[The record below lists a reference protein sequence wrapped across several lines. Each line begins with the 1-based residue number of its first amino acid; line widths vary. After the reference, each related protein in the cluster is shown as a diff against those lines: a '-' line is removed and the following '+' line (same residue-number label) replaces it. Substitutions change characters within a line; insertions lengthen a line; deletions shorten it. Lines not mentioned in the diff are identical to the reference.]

1 MGLYLEFPA
10 LDRDFPM
17 RSFTN
22 EGGVIVYPHW
32 HKEIE
37 LIYVTQGRLN
47 LGVNDVPIQMAE
59 GEIYVI
65 NGGDVHYFLAS
76 PNSERI
82 VLQFDLSVFQE
93 FSLTEVE
100 GKRLRDLF
108 LEVVPASNDWDAD
121 VAKRVAGLLQ
131 VIHEESFARREGYRY
146 VVKAKLY
153 EMLAVLDREVPK
165 QVRDVAE
172 DMTSKSQ
179 DTLEKLQQIF
189 AYVED
194 HYQETITLQQVANHV
209 GFSSY
214 YFTKLF
220 KRNMG
225 ITFMTFVNDYRLSKA
240 KWILLNEE
248 TPVTEVAE
256 LAGFS
261 SVKTFHHAFKRA
273 MGVSPLKYRRTIF
286 GNK

>member
-1 MGLYLEFPA
+1 
-10 LDRDFPM
+10 M

-32 HKEIE
+32 HKEME
-37 LIYVTQGRLN
+37 LIYVMEGRLN
-47 LGVNDVPIQMAE
+47 LGVNDVPIQME
-59 GEIYVI
+59 QGEIYVI

-82 VLQFDLSVFQE
+82 VLQFDLAVFQE
-93 FSLTEVE
+93 FSLTEDE

-108 LEVVPASNDWDAD
+108 LHVSPSSVNWDSD
-121 VAKRVAGLLQ
+121 VAQRMAKILQ
-131 VIHEESFARREGYRY
+131 VIHLESSQRKLGYRY

-153 EMLAVLDREVPK
+153 EMLSILERYVPRLMRDSRE
-165 QVRDVAE
+165 DA
-172 DMTSKSQ
+172 TSKSQ
-179 DTLEKLQQIF
+179 ETLEKLQQIF
-189 AYVED
+189 AYVEE
-194 HYQETITLQQVANHV
+194 HYQETITLQQVADYV

>member
-32 HKEIE
+32 HKEME
-37 LIYVTQGRLN
+37 LIYVMEGRLN
-47 LGVNDVPIQMAE
+47 LGVNDVPIQME
-59 GEIYVI
+59 QGEIYVI

-82 VLQFDLSVFQE
+82 VLQFDLAVFQE
-93 FSLTEVE
+93 FSLTEDE

-108 LEVVPASNDWDAD
+108 LHVSPSSADWDSD
-121 VAKRVAGLLQ
+121 VAQQMAEFLQ
-131 VIHEESFARREGYRY
+131 VIHLESSQRKPGYRY

-153 EMLAVLDREVPK
+153 EMLSILERDVPRL
-165 QVRDVAE
+165 VRDSTE
-172 DMTSKSQ
+172 DATSKSQ
-179 DTLEKLQQIF
+179 ETLEKLQQIF
-189 AYVED
+189 AYVEE
-194 HYQETITLQQVANHV
+194 HYQETITLQQVADHV

>member
-10 LDRDFPM
+10 LDKDFPM

-37 LIYVTQGRLN
+37 LIYVIEGRLN

-82 VLQFDLSVFQE
+82 VLQFDLNVFQE
-93 FSLTEVE
+93 FSLTEDE

-108 LEVVPASNDWDAD
+108 LHVSPSSADWNPEVA
-121 VAKRVAGLLQ
+121 RLVAGLLQ
-131 VIHEESFARREGYRY
+131 VIHRESSQRKAGYRY
-146 VVKAKLY
+146 IVKAKLY
-153 EMLAVLDREVPK
+153 EMLAVLERDVPRL
-165 QVRDVAE
+165 VRDSAE
-172 DMTSKSQ
+172 DATSKSQ
-179 DTLEKLQQIF
+179 ETLEKLQQIF

-194 HYQETITLQQVANHV
+194 HYQETITLQQVADHV

>member
-1 MGLYLEFPA
+1 
-10 LDRDFPM
+10 M

-37 LIYVTQGRLN
+37 LIYVIEGRLN

-82 VLQFDLSVFQE
+82 VLQFDLNVFQE
-93 FSLTEVE
+93 FSLTEDE

-108 LEVVPASNDWDAD
+108 LHVSPSSADWNPD
-121 VAKRVAGLLQ
+121 VAKLVAELMQ
-131 VIHEESFARREGYRY
+131 VIHLESSQRKAGYRY

-153 EMLAVLDREVPK
+153 EMLAVLERDVPRL
-165 QVRDVAE
+165 VRDSAE
-172 DMTSKSQ
+172 DATSKSQ
-179 DTLEKLQQIF
+179 ETLEKLQQIF
-189 AYVED
+189 AYVEE
-194 HYQETITLQQVANHV
+194 HYQETITLGQVADHV

>member
-10 LDRDFPM
+10 LDKDFPM

-37 LIYVTQGRLN
+37 LIYVIEGRLN

-82 VLQFDLSVFQE
+82 VLQFDLNVFQE
-93 FSLTEVE
+93 FSLTEDE

-108 LEVVPASNDWDAD
+108 LHVSPSSADWNPD
-121 VAKRVAGLLQ
+121 VAKLVAELMQ
-131 VIHEESFARREGYRY
+131 VIHLESSQRKAGYRY

-153 EMLAVLDREVPK
+153 EMLAVLERDVRRL
-165 QVRDVAE
+165 VRDSTE
-172 DMTSKSQ
+172 DATSKSQ
-179 DTLEKLQQIF
+179 ETLEKLQQIF

-194 HYQETITLQQVANHV
+194 HYQETITLQQVADHV

-225 ITFMTFVNDYRLSKA
+225 ITFMAFVNDYRLSKA
-240 KWILLNEE
+240 KWILMNEE

-273 MGVSPLKYRRTIF
+273 MGVSPLKYRKTIF
-286 GNK
+286 GNN

>member
-32 HKEIE
+32 HKEME
-37 LIYVTQGRLN
+37 LIYVMEGRLN
-47 LGVNDVPIQMAE
+47 LGVNDVPIQME
-59 GEIYVI
+59 QGEIYVI

-82 VLQFDLSVFQE
+82 VLQFDLAVFQE
-93 FSLTEVE
+93 FSLTEDE

-108 LEVVPASNDWDAD
+108 LHVSPSSVNWDSD
-121 VAKRVAGLLQ
+121 VAQRMAKILQ
-131 VIHEESFARREGYRY
+131 VIHLESSQRKLGYRY

-153 EMLAVLDREVPK
+153 EMLSILERYVPRLMRDSRE
-165 QVRDVAE
+165 DA
-172 DMTSKSQ
+172 TSKSQ
-179 DTLEKLQQIF
+179 ETLEKLQQIF
-189 AYVED
+189 AYVEE
-194 HYQETITLQQVANHV
+194 HYQETITLQQVADYV